1 MKAAVTYHQG
11 LNVRTAPTKQ
21 APIAKVLK
29 LNETVEA
36 EPFNDEWVSVE
47 GGFCM
52 KRYLRFNVGQKGRQ
66 NRSEPT
72 MAELRRMA
80 EEKGLE
86 VEPGIRKADL
96 LSLVN
101 GDE

>member
-21 APIAKVLK
+21 ASIARTLK
-29 LNETVEA
+29 FNQTVEA
-36 EPFNDEWVSVE
+36 EPFSDEWVRVE
-47 GGFCM
+47 GGYCM
-52 KRYLRFNVGQKGRQ
+52 KRYLRFNVDGKGRQ
-66 NRSEPT
+66 SRSEPT
-72 MAELRRMA
+72 MAELKRMA